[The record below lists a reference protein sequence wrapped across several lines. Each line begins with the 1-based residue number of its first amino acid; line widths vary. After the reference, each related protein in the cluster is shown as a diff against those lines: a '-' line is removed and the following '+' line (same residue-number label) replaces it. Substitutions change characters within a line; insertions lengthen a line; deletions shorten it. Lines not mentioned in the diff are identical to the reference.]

1 MSKEELKAYLEITF
15 PTCKFND
22 TIDFPVLIVEKEF
35 LFATALQLKEDK
47 ATQFDFLF
55 CQTAVDYLTRFE
67 VVYHLTSTIFRHDL
81 VVKVILEDREN
92 PEVESVY
99 PLWNAA
105 ELYENEIFDLF
116 GIRFSDHPNL
126 RRIMLGAE
134 WPGYPLRKDYTDV
147 NILTPQS

>member
-15 PTCKFND
+15 PTCKFEN
-22 TIDFPVLIVEKEF
+22 TVDFPVLIVEKEHF
-35 LFATALQLKEDK
+35 FAIAKQLKEEP
-47 ATQFDFLF
+47 ATNFDFLF
-55 CQTAVDYLTRFE
+55 CQTAVDYTSRFE
-67 VVYHLTSTIFRHDL
+67 VIYHLSSTTFRHDL
-81 VVKVILEDREN
+81 VVKVLLVDREN

-99 PLWNAA
+99 PLWKAA

-116 GIRFSDHPNL
+116 GIRFLNHPNL
-126 RRIMLGAE
+126 RRIMLGDE